1 MGPSCRARGFTLI
14 EAMVV
19 VVLVGVLAVLAT
31 LSYRRWV
38 HTTYLDEAQDM
49 VSNIRAA
56 EESFRAENGG
66 YLSISNGLGPSFD
79 YPATTPGRFKTAW
92 GGPCGVCATA
102 TQWSLLTIQPSAP
115 LSFGYSLQAGNAPPV
130 GNPNQKPTLSIT
142 PKVGGTALDLTN
154 MTYPFYFIEADGDL
168 DGNGVFTRVYGMS
181 QMNRLFIDNEGE

>member
-19 VVLVGVLAVLAT
+19 VTLVGVLAVLAT

-66 YLSISNGLGPSFD
+66 FLSVSTGLGPSFD
-79 YPATTPGRFKTAW
+79 YPATTPGGFKTAW
-92 GGPCGVCATA
+92 GGPCGVCVTP

-115 LSFGYSLQAGNAPPV
+115 LSFGYSLLAGNAPPV
-130 GNPNQKPTLSIT
+130 GNPNQKPTLPIT
-142 PKVGGTALDLTN
+142 PTVNGTAMDLTN

-168 DGNGVFTRVYGMS
+168 DGDGVFTRVYGLS
-181 QMNRLFIDNEGE
+181 GTNRIFIDNEGE